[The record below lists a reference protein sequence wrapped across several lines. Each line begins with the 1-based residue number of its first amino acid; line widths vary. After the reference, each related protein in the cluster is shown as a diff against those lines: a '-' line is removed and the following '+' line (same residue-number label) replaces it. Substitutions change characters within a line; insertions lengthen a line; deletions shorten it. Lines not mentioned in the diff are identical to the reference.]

1 MSTSQVCCP
10 VLELSLGRTG
20 VLLHISPA
28 FQSQTSLL
36 SLVSTCPPPAQSTVT
51 PASDHCPCTWLKPG
65 AGGTCGTQ
73 SCDVNWWIIWRRMVG
88 GDDLRLGGRVMGE
101 NTSMTVLP
109 TERHDIVR
117 KLLVLLP
124 INVHK
129 DLLKTSV
136 RFHLVHPTIL
146 ILARRKCLKMSSDGQ
161 ECRWG

>member
-1 MSTSQVCCP
+1 MEHKV
-10 VLELSLGRTG
+10 
-20 VLLHISPA
+20 
-28 FQSQTSLL
+28 
-36 SLVSTCPPPAQSTVT
+36 VSGPNNWT
-51 PASDHCPCTWLKPG
+51 
-65 AGGTCGTQ
+65 
-73 SCDVNWWIIWRRMVG
+73 WWIIWQKVVG
-88 GDDLRLGGRVMGE
+88 GDDLSRGWWWDDGE
-101 NTSMTVLP
+101 NTYMTVLP